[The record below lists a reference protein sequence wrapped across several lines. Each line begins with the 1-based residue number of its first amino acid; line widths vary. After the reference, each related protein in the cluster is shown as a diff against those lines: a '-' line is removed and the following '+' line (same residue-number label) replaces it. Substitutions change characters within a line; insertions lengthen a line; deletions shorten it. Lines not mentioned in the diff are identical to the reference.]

1 MRFNAIKIMVLSLA
15 LITTSVG
22 GGWQDTEDMRER
34 MATWVKRGTRTGLR
48 SVATDLSKCGL
59 EEEVLVIHE
68 ALLDLGDDEEE
79 LSKMLAGWRK
89 KLEKPKD
96 SKKARDRA
104 AKKLESRLKPL
115 EDALEGASEKTAAET
130 EHLAAVL
137 LRLNS
142 SNEVAQ
148 LTLGHKLT
156 NGAWLSEEEISWK
169 EGAGRVNEL
178 IKEARKLPVD
188 VASGP
193 SENAALKNLYEVAP
207 HVVSANGV
215 SLHGGF
221 NSERLEVILKT
232 ALRAHALSRALL
244 SGEELQLRSK
254 DPQQDQHLQMVL
266 LPGDETDYSN
276 AKSEALK
283 NKGRNE
289 KDYVPEGGFYD
300 KRGWETGKWVPE
312 AEQTAW
318 ILHRLIEA
326 DKLMKGA
333 PATIHAGHTNWI
345 CQRFLG
351 TSIPVVIVSE
361 RNSSG
366 EPGTTTKK
374 RLRNEVLWLT
384 ASRSLFGCK
393 TWMRAELLAGRR
405 HLWSHSFLDQ
415 IGKIQDT
422 KLLKTTLVIDFLQVL
437 DGFPTFLK
445 ELREGQG
452 LVADFEKALAA
463 SLPEF
468 EETWARWLLGPSQG
482 VGLLQRLRGAE
493 GDESYEGNQDLLAFL
508 EEIRKDACHNAYA
521 ATADYP
527 HGFQVDL
534 HQDPELSEMARI
546 HASYL
551 NTNPEQQ
558 TRWPDAH
565 EEYPDKAGYSP
576 EGAWAG
582 AHSVIA
588 FTPDPKRAVHQ
599 WMSTFY
605 HRLPLTEPGLFGVG
619 LGQEGNVT
627 VLDVV
632 SLVAP
637 YRLDQW
643 VVWPPPDYEDTPRSF
658 LPELPNPVPGEDQ
671 SMWGYPVTIQ
681 VYSASEGSHNIH
693 MELFE
698 GEAVDGSQVPHHL
711 LTPTSSYEKRL
722 VPSHAYCLIPK
733 AKLKPRTEYT
743 VKADCHTSGESMT
756 WNFTTGK

>member
-1 MRFNAIKIMVLSLA
+1 MRFNAIRIMVVSLA

-22 GGWQDTEDMRER
+22 GGWHDTEDMRER

-68 ALLDLGDDEEE
+68 ALLDLGDDEKE

-115 EDALEGASEKTAAET
+115 NDALEDASEKTAEET
-130 EHLAAVL
+130 EHLAGVL
-137 LRLNS
+137 LRLDS
-142 SNEVAQ
+142 SNEAAR
-148 LTLGHKLT
+148 LTLGHTLT
-156 NGAWLSEEEISWK
+156 NGAWLSEEELRLQ
-169 EGAGRVNEL
+169 EGASRVNEL
-178 IKEARKLPVD
+178 VEKARKLPVD
-188 VASGP
+188 VTSGP
-193 SENAALKNLYEVAP
+193 SDNAALKDLYEVEP

-215 SLHGGF
+215 SLHGGL
-221 NSERLEVILKT
+221 NAERLEVILKT
-232 ALRAHALSRALL
+232 ALRAQALSRALL
-244 SGEELQLRSK
+244 SGKELQLRSE
-254 DPQQDQHLQMVL
+254 DPKEDKRLQMVL
-266 LPGDETDYSN
+266 LPGDERDYSK

-283 NKGRNE
+283 NKGINE
-289 KDYVPEGGFYD
+289 KDFVPGGGFYD
-300 KRGWETGKWVPE
+300 KRGWETGAWIPE
-312 AEQTAW
+312 ADQTAW
-318 ILHRLIEA
+318 IVHRLIEA
-326 DKLMKGA
+326 DRLMSGA
-333 PATIHAGHTNWI
+333 PATIHTGHTNWI

-351 TSIPVVIVSE
+351 TSIPVVVVSK

-366 EPGTTTKK
+366 EPGTSTKK

-384 ASRSLFGCK
+384 ATRSLYGCK
-393 TWMRAELLAGRR
+393 TWMRSELLAGRK
-405 HLWSHSFLDQ
+405 HLWSNSFLDQ

-437 DGFPTFLK
+437 DGFPALVK
-445 ELREGQG
+445 EVKEGEKS
-452 LVADFEKALAA
+452 VADFEKALAT

-468 EETWARWLLGPSQG
+468 EETWTRWLLGPAQG
-482 VGLLQRLRGAE
+482 VGLLQRLGGAKD
-493 GDESYEGNQDLLAFL
+493 DESYEGNLDLLAL
-508 EEIRKDACHNAYA
+508 LKEIRKAACHNAYA

-527 HGFQVDL
+527 HGYQLDL
-534 HQDPELSEMARI
+534 HQDPELSEMARL

-551 NTNPEQQ
+551 NTNPEQKV
-558 TRWPDAH
+558 RWPGAH

-605 HRLPLTEPGLFGVG
+605 HRLPLTEPGLFGIG
-619 LGQEGNVT
+619 LGQEDNVT
-627 VLDVV
+627 VMDVV

-643 VVWPPPDYEDTPRSF
+643 IVWPPPDYEDTPRSF
-658 LPELPNPVPGEDQ
+658 LPELPNPIPGEDQ
-671 SMWGYPVTIQ
+671 SAWGYPITIQ
-681 VYSASEGSHNIH
+681 VYSGTDGSHDIH
-693 MELFE
+693 MDLFE
-698 GEAVDGSQVPHHL
+698 GETVDGSPVPNHL
-711 LTPTSSYEKRL
+711 LTPTLSYEKRH
-722 VPSHAYCLIPK
+722 VPSNAYCLIPK
-733 AKLKPRTEYT
+733 AKLKPMTEYT
-743 VKADCHTSGESMT
+743 VKADCSTTGESLT
-756 WNFTTGK
+756 WNFTTKK